1 MGLALL
7 PWFSLRLLFLYDIET
22 LQMKKQLDLPSYFN
36 WRRLKSGVLVTS
48 DLGGWALLKPAE
60 FRLFAAGKL
69 KSGPG
74 FEALQ
79 RGGLLR
85 SRLDF
90 DKIFTD
96 WRDSNEYLRNGPGL
110 HIMVLTQK
118 CNHNCVYCQAGS
130 GAGKNMSLATAR
142 RAVDFAFSAPVDGLT
157 IEFQGGEPLVNWP
170 ALKETALYAR
180 KKAGK
185 TGKGLALAL
194 VSNFSLMDKAKADFI
209 VENDISLCT
218 SLDGPA
224 DLHNANRKFSGG
236 DSHASAVKWIKYF
249 QERRGVEPPGG
260 PSALLTVTR
269 ASLGR
274 AGEIVD
280 EYARLKLP
288 YVFLRPLSP
297 MGEALKRWDEIGYT
311 PEEFL
316 EFYREGLDRV
326 LELNRRGVP
335 IREKTAFLAVK
346 KIVGFQD
353 NKYVDL
359 RCPCGAGLGQLA
371 YDCDGGIY
379 TCDEGRMLARDG
391 DYSFRLGSALK
402 DNYGKVINSEP
413 VKACAISSS
422 LDLQPLCSRCAYKPF
437 CGACPAYNQAA
448 QGGFWGAMPSNGR
461 CLALMG
467 IFDHIF
473 ERLSEKP
480 VLEIFKKWIGR
491 V

>member
-1 MGLALL
+1 MRKL
-7 PWFSLRLLFLYDIET
+7 S
-22 LQMKKQLDLPSYFN
+22 DLPAYFN
-36 WRRLKSGVLVTS
+36 WRRLKAGVLVS
-48 DLGGWALLKPAE
+48 GDLGGWALLKPAE

-69 KSGPG
+69 KSGPA
-74 FEALQ
+74 FEALVKA
-79 RGGLLR
+79 GLLR

-90 DKIFTD
+90 DALFTD
-96 WRDSNEYLRNGPGL
+96 WRDSNEYLRLGPGL
-110 HIMVLTQK
+110 HILVLTEK
-118 CNHNCVYCQAGS
+118 CNHNCVYCQAAS
-130 GAGKNMSLATAR
+130 GAGRNMSAATAR
-142 RAVDFAFSAPVDGLT
+142 RAVDFAFSAPVEGLT

-170 ALKETALYAR
+170 VLKEAALYAR
-180 KKAGK
+180 GKAAK
-185 TGKGLALAL
+185 TGKELALAL
-194 VSNFSLMDKAKADFI
+194 VSNFSLLDRAKADFL
-209 VENDISLCT
+209 VANDISLCT

-236 DSHASAVKWIKYF
+236 DSHARAVKWIGHF
-249 QERRGVEPPGG
+249 QERRGTEPPGG

-274 AGEIVD
+274 AREIVD

-297 MGEALKRWDEIGYT
+297 LGDAPGRWDEIGYT

-326 LELNRRGVP
+326 LELNLRGLP
-335 IREKTAFLAVK
+335 IKEKTAFLLVK
-346 KIVGFQD
+346 KILGSQD

-379 TCDEGRMLARDG
+379 TCDEGRMLARGG
-391 DYSFRLGSALK
+391 DFSFRLGSVLK
-402 DNYGKVINSEP
+402 DTYAEVINSEP
-413 VKACAISSS
+413 VKACAIASS
-422 LDLQPLCSRCAYKPF
+422 LDLQPACSRCAYKPF

-448 QGGFWGAMPSNGR
+448 QGGFWGSMPSNAR
-461 CLALMG
+461 CRAFMG

-473 ERLSEKP
+473 ERLSEKR
-480 VLEIFKKWIGR
+480 VREVFGKWLVR

>member
-1 MGLALL
+1 
-7 PWFSLRLLFLYDIET
+7 
-22 LQMKKQLDLPSYFN
+22 MKKNLDLPAYFN
-36 WRRLKSGVLVTS
+36 WRRLKAGVLVTG
-48 DLGGWALLKPAE
+48 DLGGWALLKPAQ
-60 FRLFAAGKL
+60 FRLFAGGKL
-69 KSGPG
+69 KSGPAY
-74 FEALQ
+74 EALSQ
-79 RGGLLR
+79 AGLLR

-90 DKIFTD
+90 DTLFTN
-96 WRDSNEYLRNGPGL
+96 WRDSNEYLRLGPGL
-110 HIMVLTQK
+110 HIMVLTEK
-118 CNHNCVYCQAGS
+118 CNHSCVYCQAGS
-130 GAGKNMSLATAR
+130 GAGRDMSLATAR

-170 ALKETALYAR
+170 ALKETVLYAR
-180 KKAGK
+180 KKAVK
-185 TGKGLALAL
+185 TGKELALAL
-194 VSNFSLMDKAKADFI
+194 VSNFSLMDAGKADFI

-236 DSHASAVKWIKYF
+236 DSHARTVKWIKYF

-274 AGEIVD
+274 AREIVD

-288 YVFLRPLSP
+288 YVFIRPLSP
-297 MGEALKRWDEIGYT
+297 MGSALERWDEIGYT

-335 IREKTAFLAVK
+335 IKEKTAFLAVK
-346 KIVGFQD
+346 KIIGSHD

-379 TCDEGRMLARDG
+379 TCDEGRMLARGG
-391 DYSFRLGSALK
+391 DRSFRLGGLAK
-402 DNYGKVINSEP
+402 DTYRRAINSEP
-413 VKACAISSS
+413 VKACAIASS
-422 LDLQPLCSRCAYKPF
+422 LDLHPSCARCAYRPY
-437 CGACPAYNQAA
+437 CGVCPAYNQAA

-461 CLALMG
+461 CGAMRG
-467 IFDHIF
+467 VFDRVF
-473 ERLSEKP
+473 EKLSDKAVFGVFEDW
-480 VLEIFKKWIGR
+480 LGR
-491 V
+491 TPPPGA